1 MAYQLIL
8 SNFRADPVEKLKYFC
23 IIDSCKKVVT
33 VSRSNKSHNLKRH
46 LQTIHK
52 ELYEKLFLNLP
63 THKVQRLKL
72 IQSCVEMVTVNG
84 RPLIAL
90 EDTGFQKSI
99 AFQLN
104 YLAQNGCPLTVNSRN
119 IKPYIEQFADAVREK
134 MKTELS
140 NRLLSVTADIATKNH
155 RAVLGI
161 NVQYYSEG
169 QIILR
174 TIGMIEMHLRHTGEN
189 IKDLIT
195 QLLDSYNISMD
206 QIHSYTTDNA
216 ANIAASG
223 DWLNEAAKEYNEE
236 LNIEDFEFNQEFAE
250 IFKNLSDSLGR
261 DFAGIQLPSI
271 TGIGCAAHILQL
283 IIHEALKDTCE
294 QAIINNVRDVM
305 KELRNQVNMIEI
317 EARGAKLPI
326 LDVLTRWNSIY
337 LMVRIGIIQFFLHG
351 ICFNAI
357 LSKPHNMSI
366 NVHQDIR
373 IESVT
378 T

>member
-23 IIDSCKKVVT
+23 IIDSCKKPVT
-33 VSRSNKSHNLKRH
+33 VSKSNKSHNLKRH

-72 IQSCVEMVTVNG
+72 IQSCAEMVTVNG

-90 EDTGFQKSI
+90 EDTGYQKSI

-119 IKPYIEQFADAVREK
+119 IKPYIERIADAVREK
-134 MKTELS
+134 IKTELS
-140 NRLLSVTADIATKNH
+140 NRLLSVMADIATKNH
-155 RAVLGI
+155 RAVLAI

-174 TIGMIEMHLRHTGEN
+174 QIGMIEMHLRHSGEN

-195 QLLDSYNISMD
+195 QLLSSYNISMD
-206 QIHSYTTDNA
+206 QIHSYTTDNG
-216 ANIAASG
+216 ANIVASG
-223 DWLNEAAKEYNEE
+223 GWLNKEAEQYNEQI
-236 LNIEDFEFNQEFAE
+236 NIEEFESNADGKFAE
-250 IFKNLSDSLGR
+250 ILKNLSDLLGR
-261 DFAGIQLPSI
+261 DFVGIQLPSI

-294 QAIINNVRDVM
+294 QTIINNVREVM

-326 LDVLTRWNSIY
+326 LDVITRWNSIY
-337 LMVRIGIIQFFLHG
+337 LMVRIEIIQ
-351 ICFNAI
+351 I
-357 LSKPHNMSI
+357 SSREI
-366 NVHQDIR
+366 NNYCL
-373 IESVT
+373 
-378 T
+378 